1 MGIAKVRRSI
11 EYILREDEKLGK
23 IKFSECF
30 SGNNISENIIVNIFE
45 KLKKFDPIEDIE
57 GKKFVIDEIVINRN

>member
-11 EYILREDEKLGK
+11 EYILQEEEKLGK

-30 SGNNISENIIVNIFE
+30 SENNISEKIIVNIFE
-45 KLKKFDPIEDIE
+45 KLKSFDPIEEID
-57 GKKFVIDEIVINRN
+57 GMKFVIDEIVMNKN